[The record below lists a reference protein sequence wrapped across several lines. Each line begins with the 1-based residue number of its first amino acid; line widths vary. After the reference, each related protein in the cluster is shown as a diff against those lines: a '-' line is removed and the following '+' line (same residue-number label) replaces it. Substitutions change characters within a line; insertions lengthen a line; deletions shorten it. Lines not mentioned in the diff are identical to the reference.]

1 MVMKKY
7 GARIQSILEFTTLLV
22 IVVVGNILGN
32 FYYLRIDLT
41 EEKRY
46 TLSETS
52 KKLSNELKEKCYFR
66 LYLDG
71 DMSARFKNLR
81 NEIRDM
87 AYEFRELSGRKIEIE
102 IIDPFEDKQL
112 SEVSSILDDFNQ
124 RGVMHQRDIEGEGGN
139 STTIKNI
146 IPGAEMMYAGK
157 TVAINFYEH
166 DVALD
171 ADNNI
176 KRAIDNVEY
185 EIANGLRQCTLEKP
199 KKIAVADGSGEMID
213 NRVGDFAAE
222 LGKYYDV
229 SALNINVAD
238 PKSAEPFTDKLKSIS
253 NPEEMGS
260 VLMNSLQQR
269 LNNNDLL
276 LIIKPAKD
284 YSPAELYLIDQFLL
298 KGGKVIW
305 MIDPV
310 HVEIDSFETHS
321 SIAAMDNQLENINA
335 SLFHYGVKLESTLLM
350 DANCN
355 QIPIPVGN
363 RPEMIDFYYFPVFMS
378 VGSPH
383 IINKNV
389 GPVWGQFPATL
400 ATKSKTDLNVTPL
413 LSSSPYTKTI
423 QAPANVDLE
432 NAYMQ
437 SRDDRFRS
445 TLRGGSKIT
454 GVLMEGK
461 FESPFIYQK
470 HYTGLA
476 FLTNGQSKMV
486 VIADG
491 DIVRNG
497 VSGRGGIYP
506 TGYDKFT
513 KTTFA
518 NKKFMLNCIDYL
530 IDENGLIE
538 IRAKEKTLRLLDSEK
553 TRLEH
558 TYWQWFN
565 IIAPLLSMVIFGL
578 INNIYRKRKYQI
590 R

>member
-22 IVVVGNILGN
+22 IIIVANILGN

-52 KKLSNELKEKCYFR
+52 KKLSKELKEKCYFR

-81 NEIRDM
+81 NEIRDV

-102 IIDPFEDKQL
+102 IIDPFEGKQL
-112 SEVSSILDDFNQ
+112 SEVSGILDDFNQ
-124 RGVMHQRDIEGEGGN
+124 RGVIHQRDIEGEGGN

-185 EIANGLRQCTLEKP
+185 EIANGLRQCTLNKP

-238 PKSAEPFTDKLKSIS
+238 PKSAEPFIDKLKSLS

-260 VLMNSLQQR
+260 VLINSLQQR

-284 YSPAELYLIDQFLL
+284 YSPSELYLIDQFLL

-310 HVEIDSFETHS
+310 HVEIDSFETNS

-335 SLFHYGVKLESTLLM
+335 SLFNYGVKMESTLLM

-378 VGSPH
+378 VSSPH

-400 ATKSKTDLNVTPL
+400 SAKSKTDLNVTPL

-437 SRDDRFRS
+437 SRDDRFRN
-445 TLRGGSKIT
+445 TLRGGSKLT

-461 FESPFIYQK
+461 FQSPFIYQK
-470 HYTGLA
+470 HYTGSA
-476 FLTNGQSKMV
+476 FLPNGESKMV

-491 DIVRNG
+491 DIIRNG

-506 TGYDKFT
+506 TGYDRFT

-518 NKKFMLNCIDYL
+518 NKKFILNCIDYL
-530 IDENGLIE
+530 IDDNGLIE

-565 IIAPLLSMVIFGL
+565 IIAPLLSMMIFG
-578 INNIYRKRKYQI
+578 IANNIYRKRKYQI

>member
-22 IVVVGNILGN
+22 IIIVANILGN

-52 KKLSNELKEKCYFR
+52 KKLSKELKEKCYFR

-81 NEIRDM
+81 NEIRDV

-102 IIDPFEDKQL
+102 IIDPFEGKQL
-112 SEVSSILDDFNQ
+112 SEVSGILDDFNQ
-124 RGVMHQRDIEGEGGN
+124 RGVIHQRDIEGEGGN

-185 EIANGLRQCTLEKP
+185 EIANGLRQCTLNKP

-238 PKSAEPFTDKLKSIS
+238 PKSAEPFIDKLKSLS

-260 VLMNSLQQR
+260 VLINSLQQR

-284 YSPAELYLIDQFLL
+284 YSPSELYLIDQFLL

-310 HVEIDSFETHS
+310 HVEIDSFETNS

-335 SLFHYGVKLESTLLM
+335 SLFNYGVKMESTLLM

-378 VGSPH
+378 VSSPH

-400 ATKSKTDLNVTPL
+400 SAKSKTDLNVTPL

-437 SRDDRFRS
+437 SRDDRFRN
-445 TLRGGSKIT
+445 TLRGGSKLT

-461 FESPFIYQK
+461 FQSPFIYQK
-470 HYTGLA
+470 HYTGSA
-476 FLTNGQSKMV
+476 FLPNGESKMV

-491 DIVRNG
+491 DIIRNG

-506 TGYDKFT
+506 TGYDRFT

-518 NKKFMLNCIDYL
+518 NKKFILNCIDYL
-530 IDENGLIE
+530 IDNNGLIE

-565 IIAPLLSMVIFGL
+565 IIAPLLSMMIFG
-578 INNIYRKRKYQI
+578 IANNIYRKRKYQI

>member
-1 MVMKKY
+1 MKKY

-22 IVVVGNILGN
+22 IIIVVNILGN

-52 KKLSNELKEKCYFR
+52 KKLSKELKEKCYFR

-81 NEIRDM
+81 NEIRDV

-102 IIDPFEDKQL
+102 VIDPFEGKQL
-112 SEVSSILDDFNQ
+112 SEVSGILDDFNQ
-124 RGVMHQRDIEGEGGN
+124 RGVIHQRDIEGEGGN

-185 EIANGLRQCTLEKP
+185 EIANGLRQCTLDKP

-238 PKSAEPFTDKLKSIS
+238 PKSAEPFIDKLKSLS

-260 VLMNSLQQR
+260 VLINSLQQR

-276 LIIKPAKD
+276 LIIKPIKD
-284 YSPAELYLIDQFLL
+284 YSPSELYLIDQFLL

-310 HVEIDSFETHS
+310 HVEIDSFETNS

-335 SLFHYGVKLESTLLM
+335 SLFNYGVKMESTLLM

-378 VGSPH
+378 VSSPH

-400 ATKSKTDLNVTPL
+400 TAKSKTDLNVTPL

-437 SRDDRFRS
+437 SRDDRFRN
-445 TLRGGSKIT
+445 TLRGGSKLT

-461 FESPFIYQK
+461 FQSPFIYQK
-470 HYTGLA
+470 HYTGSA
-476 FLTNGQSKMV
+476 FLPNGESKMV

-491 DIVRNG
+491 DIIRNG

-506 TGYDKFT
+506 TGYDRFT

-518 NKKFMLNCIDYL
+518 NKKFILNCIDYL
-530 IDENGLIE
+530 IDDNGLIE

-565 IIAPLLSMVIFGL
+565 IIAPLLSMMIFGMA
-578 INNIYRKRKYQI
+578 NNIYRKRKYQI

>member
-1 MVMKKY
+1 MKKY

-22 IVVVGNILGN
+22 IIIVANILGN

-52 KKLSNELKEKCYFR
+52 KKLSKELKEKCYFR

-81 NEIRDM
+81 NEIRDV
-87 AYEFRELSGRKIEIE
+87 AYEFRELSGGKIEIE
-102 IIDPFEDKQL
+102 VIDPFEGKQL
-112 SEVSSILDDFNQ
+112 SEVSGILDDFNQ
-124 RGVMHQRDIEGEGGN
+124 RGVIHQRDIEGEGGN

-185 EIANGLRQCTLEKP
+185 EIANGLRQCTLDKP

-238 PKSAEPFTDKLKSIS
+238 PKSAEPFIDKLKSLS

-260 VLMNSLQQR
+260 VLINSLQQR

-284 YSPAELYLIDQFLL
+284 YSPSELYLIDQFLL

-310 HVEIDSFETHS
+310 HVEIDSFETNS

-335 SLFHYGVKLESTLLM
+335 SLFNYGVKMESTLLM

-378 VGSPH
+378 VSSPH

-400 ATKSKTDLNVTPL
+400 TAKSKTDLNVTPL

-437 SRDDRFRS
+437 SRDDRFRN
-445 TLRGGSKIT
+445 TLRGGSKLT

-461 FESPFIYQK
+461 FQSPFIYQK
-470 HYTGLA
+470 HYTGSA
-476 FLTNGQSKMV
+476 FLPNGESKMV

-491 DIVRNG
+491 DIMRNG

-506 TGYDKFT
+506 TGYDRFT

-518 NKKFMLNCIDYL
+518 NKKFILNCIDYL
-530 IDENGLIE
+530 IDDNGLIE

-565 IIAPLLSMVIFGL
+565 IIAPLFSMMIFG
-578 INNIYRKRKYQI
+578 IANNIYRKRKYQI

>member
-22 IVVVGNILGN
+22 IIIVANILGN

-52 KKLSNELKEKCYFR
+52 KKLSKELKEKCYFH

-81 NEIRDM
+81 NEIRDV

-102 IIDPFEDKQL
+102 IIDPFEGKQL
-112 SEVSSILDDFNQ
+112 SEVSGILDDFNQ
-124 RGVMHQRDIEGEGGN
+124 RGVIHQRDIEGEGGN

-185 EIANGLRQCTLEKP
+185 EIANGLRQCTLNKP

-238 PKSAEPFTDKLKSIS
+238 PKSAEPFIDKLKSLS

-260 VLMNSLQQR
+260 VLINSLQQR

-284 YSPAELYLIDQFLL
+284 YSPSELYLIDQFLL

-310 HVEIDSFETHS
+310 HVEIDSFETNS

-335 SLFHYGVKLESTLLM
+335 SLFNYGVKMESTLLM

-378 VGSPH
+378 VSSPH

-400 ATKSKTDLNVTPL
+400 SAKSKTDLNVTPL

-437 SRDDRFRS
+437 SRDDRFRN
-445 TLRGGSKIT
+445 TLRGGSKLT

-461 FESPFIYQK
+461 FQSPFIYQK
-470 HYTGLA
+470 HYTGSA
-476 FLTNGQSKMV
+476 FLPNGESKMV

-491 DIVRNG
+491 DIIRNG

-506 TGYDKFT
+506 TGYDRFT

-518 NKKFMLNCIDYL
+518 NKKFILNCIDYL
-530 IDENGLIE
+530 IDNNGLIE

-565 IIAPLLSMVIFGL
+565 IIAPLLSMMIFG
-578 INNIYRKRKYQI
+578 IANNIYRKRKYQI

>member
-1 MVMKKY
+1 MKKY

-22 IVVVGNILGN
+22 IIIVVNILGN

-52 KKLSNELKEKCYFR
+52 KKLSKELKEKCYFR

-81 NEIRDM
+81 NEIRDV
-87 AYEFRELSGRKIEIE
+87 AYEFRELSGGKIEIE
-102 IIDPFEDKQL
+102 IIDPFEGKQL
-112 SEVSSILDDFNQ
+112 SEVSGILDDFNQ
-124 RGVMHQRDIEGEGGN
+124 RGVIHQRDIEGEGGN

-185 EIANGLRQCTLEKP
+185 EIANGLRQCTLDKP

-238 PKSAEPFTDKLKSIS
+238 LKSAEPFIDKLKSLS

-260 VLMNSLQQR
+260 VLINSLQQR

-276 LIIKPAKD
+276 LIIKPIKD
-284 YSPAELYLIDQFLL
+284 YSPSELYLIDQFLL

-310 HVEIDSFETHS
+310 HVEIDSFETNS

-335 SLFHYGVKLESTLLM
+335 SLFNYGVKMESTLLM

-378 VGSPH
+378 VSSPH

-400 ATKSKTDLNVTPL
+400 TAKSKTDLNVTPL

-437 SRDDRFRS
+437 SRDDRFRN
-445 TLRGGSKIT
+445 TLRGGSKLT

-461 FESPFIYQK
+461 FQSPFIYQK
-470 HYTGLA
+470 HYTGSA
-476 FLTNGQSKMV
+476 FLPNGESKMV

-491 DIVRNG
+491 DIMRNG

-506 TGYDKFT
+506 TGYDRFT

-518 NKKFMLNCIDYL
+518 NKKFILNCIDYL
-530 IDENGLIE
+530 IDDNGLIE

-553 TRLEH
+553 SRLEH

-565 IIAPLLSMVIFGL
+565 IIAPLLSMMIFGMA
-578 INNIYRKRKYQI
+578 NNIYRKRKYQI

>member
-1 MVMKKY
+1 MKKY

-22 IVVVGNILGN
+22 IIIVVNILGN

-52 KKLSNELKEKCYFR
+52 KKLSKELKEKCYFR

-81 NEIRDM
+81 NEIRDV

-102 IIDPFEDKQL
+102 IIDPFEGKQL
-112 SEVSSILDDFNQ
+112 SEVSGILDDFNQ
-124 RGVMHQRDIEGEGGN
+124 RGVIHQRDIEGEGGN

-185 EIANGLRQCTLEKP
+185 EIANGLRQCTLDKP

-238 PKSAEPFTDKLKSIS
+238 PKSAEPFIDKLKSLS

-260 VLMNSLQQR
+260 VLINSLQQR

-276 LIIKPAKD
+276 LIIKPIKD
-284 YSPAELYLIDQFLL
+284 YSPSELYLIDQFLL

-310 HVEIDSFETHS
+310 HVEIDSFETNS

-335 SLFHYGVKLESTLLM
+335 SLFNYGVKMESTLLM

-378 VGSPH
+378 VSSPH

-400 ATKSKTDLNVTPL
+400 TAKSKTDLNVTPL

-437 SRDDRFRS
+437 SRDDRFRN
-445 TLRGGSKIT
+445 TLRGGSKLT

-461 FESPFIYQK
+461 FQSPFIYQK
-470 HYTGLA
+470 HYTGSA
-476 FLTNGQSKMV
+476 FLPNGESKMV

-491 DIVRNG
+491 DIIRNG

-506 TGYDKFT
+506 TGYDRFT

-518 NKKFMLNCIDYL
+518 NKKFILNCIDYL
-530 IDENGLIE
+530 IDDNGLIE

-565 IIAPLLSMVIFGL
+565 IIAPLLSMMIFGMA
-578 INNIYRKRKYQI
+578 NNIYRKRKYQI

>member
-1 MVMKKY
+1 MKKY

-22 IVVVGNILGN
+22 IIIVANILGN

-52 KKLSNELKEKCYFR
+52 KKLSKELKEKCYFR

-81 NEIRDM
+81 NEIRDV

-102 IIDPFEDKQL
+102 IIDPFEGKQL
-112 SEVSSILDDFNQ
+112 SEVSGILDDFNQ
-124 RGVMHQRDIEGEGGN
+124 RGVIHQRDIEGEGGN

-185 EIANGLRQCTLEKP
+185 EIANGLRQCTLNKP

-238 PKSAEPFTDKLKSIS
+238 PKSAEPFIDKLKSLS

-260 VLMNSLQQR
+260 VLINSLQQR

-284 YSPAELYLIDQFLL
+284 YSPSELYLIDQFLL

-310 HVEIDSFETHS
+310 HVEIDSFETNS

-335 SLFHYGVKLESTLLM
+335 SLFNYGVKMESTLLM

-378 VGSPH
+378 VSSPH

-400 ATKSKTDLNVTPL
+400 SAKSKTDLNVTPL

-437 SRDDRFRS
+437 SRDDRFRN
-445 TLRGGSKIT
+445 TLRGGSKLT

-461 FESPFIYQK
+461 FQSPFIYQK
-470 HYTGLA
+470 HYTGSA
-476 FLTNGQSKMV
+476 FLPNGESKMV

-491 DIVRNG
+491 DIIRNG

-506 TGYDKFT
+506 TGYDRFT

-518 NKKFMLNCIDYL
+518 NKKFILNCIDYL
-530 IDENGLIE
+530 IDDNGLIE

-565 IIAPLLSMVIFGL
+565 IIAPLFSMMIFG
-578 INNIYRKRKYQI
+578 IANNIYRKRKYQI

>member
-1 MVMKKY
+1 MKKY

-22 IVVVGNILGN
+22 IIIVTNILGN

-52 KKLSNELKEKCYFR
+52 KKLSKELKEKCYFR

-81 NEIRDM
+81 NEIRDV
-87 AYEFRELSGRKIEIE
+87 AYEFRELSGGKIEIE
-102 IIDPFEDKQL
+102 VIDPFEGKQL
-112 SEVSSILDDFNQ
+112 SEVSGILDDFNQ
-124 RGVMHQRDIEGEGGN
+124 RGVIHQRDIEGEGGN

-185 EIANGLRQCTLEKP
+185 EIANGLRQCTLDKP

-238 PKSAEPFTDKLKSIS
+238 PKSAEPFIDKLKSLS

-260 VLMNSLQQR
+260 ALINSLQQR

-284 YSPAELYLIDQFLL
+284 YSPSELYLIDQFLL

-310 HVEIDSFETHS
+310 HVEIDSFETNS

-335 SLFHYGVKLESTLLM
+335 SLFNYGVKMESTLLM

-378 VGSPH
+378 VSSPH

-400 ATKSKTDLNVTPL
+400 TAKSKTDLNVTPL

-437 SRDDRFRS
+437 SRDDRFRN
-445 TLRGGSKIT
+445 TLRGGSKLT

-461 FESPFIYQK
+461 FQSPFIYQK
-470 HYTGLA
+470 HYTGSA
-476 FLTNGQSKMV
+476 FLPNGESKMV

-491 DIVRNG
+491 DIMRNG

-506 TGYDKFT
+506 TGYDRFT

-518 NKKFMLNCIDYL
+518 NKKFILNCIDYL
-530 IDENGLIE
+530 IDDNGLIE
-538 IRAKEKTLRLLDSEK
+538 IRAKEKTLRLLDGEK

-565 IIAPLLSMVIFGL
+565 IIAPLFSMMIFG
-578 INNIYRKRKYQI
+578 IANNIYRKRKYQI

>member
-1 MVMKKY
+1 MKKY

-22 IVVVGNILGN
+22 IIIVVNILGN

-52 KKLSNELKEKCYFR
+52 KKLSKELKEKCYFR

-81 NEIRDM
+81 NEIRDV

-102 IIDPFEDKQL
+102 VIDPFEGKQL
-112 SEVSSILDDFNQ
+112 SEVSGILDDFNQ
-124 RGVMHQRDIEGEGGN
+124 RGVIHQRDIEGEGGN

-157 TVAINFYEH
+157 TIAINFYEH

-185 EIANGLRQCTLEKP
+185 EIANGLRQCTLDKP

-238 PKSAEPFTDKLKSIS
+238 PKSAEPFIDKLKSLS

-260 VLMNSLQQR
+260 VLINSLQQR

-276 LIIKPAKD
+276 LIIKPIKD
-284 YSPAELYLIDQFLL
+284 YSPSELYLIDQFLL

-310 HVEIDSFETHS
+310 HVEIDSFETNS

-335 SLFHYGVKLESTLLM
+335 SLFNYGVKMESTLLM

-378 VGSPH
+378 VSSPH

-400 ATKSKTDLNVTPL
+400 TAKSKTDLNVTPL

-437 SRDDRFRS
+437 SRDDRFRN
-445 TLRGGSKIT
+445 TLRGGSKLT

-461 FESPFIYQK
+461 FQSPFIYQK
-470 HYTGLA
+470 HYTGSA
-476 FLTNGQSKMV
+476 FLPNGESKMV

-491 DIVRNG
+491 DIIRNG

-506 TGYDKFT
+506 TGYDRFT

-518 NKKFMLNCIDYL
+518 NKKFILNCIDYL
-530 IDENGLIE
+530 IDDNGLIE

-565 IIAPLLSMVIFGL
+565 IIAPLLSMMIFGMA
-578 INNIYRKRKYQI
+578 NNIYRKRKYQI

>member
-1 MVMKKY
+1 MKKY

-22 IVVVGNILGN
+22 IIIVANILGN

-52 KKLSNELKEKCYFR
+52 KKLSKELKEKCYFR

-81 NEIRDM
+81 NEIRDV
-87 AYEFRELSGRKIEIE
+87 AYEFRELSGGKIEIE
-102 IIDPFEDKQL
+102 VIDPFEGKQL
-112 SEVSSILDDFNQ
+112 SEVSGILDDFNQ
-124 RGVMHQRDIEGEGGN
+124 RGVIHQRDIEGEGGN

-185 EIANGLRQCTLEKP
+185 EIANGLRQCTLDKP

-238 PKSAEPFTDKLKSIS
+238 PKSAEPFIDKLKSLS

-260 VLMNSLQQR
+260 ALINSLQQR

-284 YSPAELYLIDQFLL
+284 YSPSELYLIDQFLL

-310 HVEIDSFETHS
+310 HVEIDSFETNS

-335 SLFHYGVKLESTLLM
+335 SLFNYGVKMESTLLM

-378 VGSPH
+378 VSSPH

-400 ATKSKTDLNVTPL
+400 TAKSKTDLNVTPL

-437 SRDDRFRS
+437 SRDDRFRN
-445 TLRGGSKIT
+445 TLRGGSKLT

-461 FESPFIYQK
+461 FQSPFIYQK
-470 HYTGLA
+470 HYTGSA
-476 FLTNGQSKMV
+476 FLPNGESKMV

-491 DIVRNG
+491 DIIRNG

-506 TGYDKFT
+506 TGYDRFT

-518 NKKFMLNCIDYL
+518 NKKFILNCIDYL
-530 IDENGLIE
+530 IDDNGLIE

-565 IIAPLLSMVIFGL
+565 IIAPLFSMMIFG
-578 INNIYRKRKYQI
+578 IANNIYRKRKYQI

>member
-1 MVMKKY
+1 MKKY

-22 IVVVGNILGN
+22 IIIVVNILGN

-52 KKLSNELKEKCYFR
+52 KKLSKELKEKCYFR

-81 NEIRDM
+81 NEIRDV
-87 AYEFRELSGRKIEIE
+87 AYEFRELSGGKIEIE
-102 IIDPFEDKQL
+102 VIDPFEGKQL
-112 SEVSSILDDFNQ
+112 SEVSGILDDFNQ
-124 RGVMHQRDIEGEGGN
+124 RGVIHQRDIEGEGGN

-185 EIANGLRQCTLEKP
+185 EIANGLRQCTLDKP

-238 PKSAEPFTDKLKSIS
+238 PKSAEPFIDKLKSLS

-260 VLMNSLQQR
+260 ALINSLQQR

-284 YSPAELYLIDQFLL
+284 YSPSELYLIDQFLL

-310 HVEIDSFETHS
+310 HVEIDSFETNS

-335 SLFHYGVKLESTLLM
+335 SLFNYGVKMESTLLM

-378 VGSPH
+378 VSSPH

-400 ATKSKTDLNVTPL
+400 TAKSKTDLNVTPL

-437 SRDDRFRS
+437 SRDDRFRN
-445 TLRGGSKIT
+445 TLRGGSKLT

-461 FESPFIYQK
+461 FQSPFIYQK
-470 HYTGLA
+470 HYTGSA
-476 FLTNGQSKMV
+476 FLPNGESKMV

-491 DIVRNG
+491 DIMRNG

-506 TGYDKFT
+506 TGYDRFT

-518 NKKFMLNCIDYL
+518 NKKFILNCIDYL
-530 IDENGLIE
+530 IDDNGLIE

-565 IIAPLLSMVIFGL
+565 IIAPLFSMMIFG
-578 INNIYRKRKYQI
+578 IANNIYRKRKYQI

>member
-1 MVMKKY
+1 MKKY

-22 IVVVGNILGN
+22 IIIVANILGN

-52 KKLSNELKEKCYFR
+52 KKLSKELKEKCYFR

-81 NEIRDM
+81 NEIRDV
-87 AYEFRELSGRKIEIE
+87 AYEFRELSGGKIEIE
-102 IIDPFEDKQL
+102 VIDPFEGKQL
-112 SEVSSILDDFNQ
+112 SEVSGILDDFNQ
-124 RGVMHQRDIEGEGGN
+124 RGVIHQRDIDGEGGN

-171 ADNNI
+171 PDNNI

-185 EIANGLRQCTLEKP
+185 EIANGLRQCTLDKP

-238 PKSAEPFTDKLKSIS
+238 PKSAEPFIDKLKSLS

-260 VLMNSLQQR
+260 ALINSLQKR

-284 YSPAELYLIDQFLL
+284 YSPSELYLIDQFLL

-310 HVEIDSFETHS
+310 HVEIDSFETNS
-321 SIAAMDNQLENINA
+321 SIAAMDNQLENINS
-335 SLFHYGVKLESTLLM
+335 SLFNYGVKMESTLLM

-378 VGSPH
+378 VSSPH

-400 ATKSKTDLNVTPL
+400 TAKSKTDLNITPL
-413 LSSSPYTKTI
+413 LSSSPYTKTV

-437 SRDDRFRS
+437 SRDDRFRN
-445 TLRGGSKIT
+445 TLRGGSKLT

-461 FESPFIYQK
+461 FQSPFIYQK
-470 HYTGLA
+470 HYTGSA
-476 FLTNGQSKMV
+476 FLPNGESKMV

-491 DIVRNG
+491 DIMRNG

-506 TGYDKFT
+506 TGYDRFT

-518 NKKFMLNCIDYL
+518 NKKFLLNCIDYL
-530 IDENGLIE
+530 IDDNGLIE

-565 IIAPLLSMVIFGL
+565 IIAPLLSMMIFG
-578 INNIYRKRKYQI
+578 IANNIYRKRKYQI

>member
-1 MVMKKY
+1 MKKY
-7 GARIQSILEFTTLLV
+7 VARIQSILEFTTLLV
-22 IVVVGNILGN
+22 IIIVANILGN

-52 KKLSNELKEKCYFR
+52 KKLSKELKEKCYFR

-81 NEIRDM
+81 NEIRDV

-102 IIDPFEDKQL
+102 IIDPFEGKQL
-112 SEVSSILDDFNQ
+112 SEVSGILDDFNQ
-124 RGVMHQRDIEGEGGN
+124 RGVIHQRDIEGEGGN

-185 EIANGLRQCTLEKP
+185 EIANGLRQCTLDKP

-238 PKSAEPFTDKLKSIS
+238 PKSAEPFIDKLKSLS

-260 VLMNSLQQR
+260 ALINSLQQR

-276 LIIKPAKD
+276 LIIKPAND
-284 YSPAELYLIDQFLL
+284 YSPSELYLIDQFLL

-310 HVEIDSFETHS
+310 HVEIDSFETNS

-335 SLFHYGVKLESTLLM
+335 SLFNYGVKMESTLLM

-378 VGSPH
+378 VSSPH

-400 ATKSKTDLNVTPL
+400 TAKSKTDLNVTPL

-437 SRDDRFRS
+437 SRDDRFRN
-445 TLRGGSKIT
+445 TLRGGSKLT

-461 FESPFIYQK
+461 FQSPFIYQK
-470 HYTGLA
+470 HYTGSA
-476 FLTNGQSKMV
+476 FLPNGESKMV

-491 DIVRNG
+491 DIMRNG

-506 TGYDKFT
+506 TGYDRFT

-518 NKKFMLNCIDYL
+518 NKKFILNCIDYL
-530 IDENGLIE
+530 IDDNGLIE

-565 IIAPLLSMVIFGL
+565 IIAPLFSMMIFG
-578 INNIYRKRKYQI
+578 IANNIYRKRKYQI

>member
-1 MVMKKY
+1 MKKY

-22 IVVVGNILGN
+22 IIIVTNILGN

-52 KKLSNELKEKCYFR
+52 KKLSKELKEKCYFR

-81 NEIRDM
+81 NEIRDV
-87 AYEFRELSGRKIEIE
+87 AYEFRELSGGKIEIE
-102 IIDPFEDKQL
+102 VIDPFEGKQL
-112 SEVSSILDDFNQ
+112 SEVSGILDDFNQ
-124 RGVMHQRDIEGEGGN
+124 RGVIHQRDIEGEGGN

-185 EIANGLRQCTLEKP
+185 EIANGLRQCTLDKP

-238 PKSAEPFTDKLKSIS
+238 PKSAEPFIDKLKSLS

-260 VLMNSLQQR
+260 VLINSLQQR

-276 LIIKPAKD
+276 LIIKPIKD
-284 YSPAELYLIDQFLL
+284 YSPSEWYLIDQFLL

-310 HVEIDSFETHS
+310 HVEIDSFETNS

-335 SLFHYGVKLESTLLM
+335 SLFNYGVKMESTLLM

-378 VGSPH
+378 VSSPH

-400 ATKSKTDLNVTPL
+400 TAKSKTDLNVTPL

-437 SRDDRFRS
+437 SRDDRFRN
-445 TLRGGSKIT
+445 TLRGGSKLT

-461 FESPFIYQK
+461 FQSPFIYQK
-470 HYTGLA
+470 HYTGSA
-476 FLTNGQSKMV
+476 FLPNGESKMV

-491 DIVRNG
+491 DIMRNG

-506 TGYDKFT
+506 TGYDRFT

-518 NKKFMLNCIDYL
+518 NKKFILNCIDYL
-530 IDENGLIE
+530 IDDNGLIE

-565 IIAPLLSMVIFGL
+565 IIAPLFSMMIFG
-578 INNIYRKRKYQI
+578 IANNIYRKRKYQI

>member
-1 MVMKKY
+1 MKKY

-22 IVVVGNILGN
+22 IIIVVNILGN

-52 KKLSNELKEKCYFR
+52 KKLSKELKEKCYFR

-81 NEIRDM
+81 NEIRDV
-87 AYEFRELSGRKIEIE
+87 AYEFRELSGGKIEIE
-102 IIDPFEDKQL
+102 IIDPFEGKQL
-112 SEVSSILDDFNQ
+112 SEVSGILDDFNQ
-124 RGVMHQRDIEGEGGN
+124 RGVIHQRDIEGEGGN

-185 EIANGLRQCTLEKP
+185 EIANGLRQCTLDKP

-238 PKSAEPFTDKLKSIS
+238 LKSAEPFIDKLKSLS

-260 VLMNSLQQR
+260 VLINSLQQR

-276 LIIKPAKD
+276 LIIKPIKD
-284 YSPAELYLIDQFLL
+284 YSPSELYLIDQFLL

-310 HVEIDSFETHS
+310 HVEIDSFETNS

-335 SLFHYGVKLESTLLM
+335 SLFNYGVKMESTLLM

-378 VGSPH
+378 VSSPH

-400 ATKSKTDLNVTPL
+400 TAKSKTDLNVTPL
-413 LSSSPYTKTI
+413 LSSSPYTKII

-437 SRDDRFRS
+437 SRDDRFRN
-445 TLRGGSKIT
+445 TLRGGSKLT

-461 FESPFIYQK
+461 FQSPFIYQK
-470 HYTGLA
+470 HYTGSA
-476 FLTNGQSKMV
+476 FLPNGESKMV

-491 DIVRNG
+491 DIMRNG

-506 TGYDKFT
+506 TGYDRFT

-518 NKKFMLNCIDYL
+518 NKKFILNCIDYL
-530 IDENGLIE
+530 IDDNGLIE

-565 IIAPLLSMVIFGL
+565 IIAPLLSMMIFGMA
-578 INNIYRKRKYQI
+578 NNIYRKRKYQI

>member
-1 MVMKKY
+1 MKKY

-22 IVVVGNILGN
+22 IIIVVNILGN

-52 KKLSNELKEKCYFR
+52 KKLSKELKEKCYFR

-81 NEIRDM
+81 NEIRDV
-87 AYEFRELSGRKIEIE
+87 AYEFRELSGGKIEIE
-102 IIDPFEDKQL
+102 IIDPFEGKQL
-112 SEVSSILDDFNQ
+112 SEVSGILDDFNQ
-124 RGVMHQRDIEGEGGN
+124 RGVIHQRDIEGEGGN

-185 EIANGLRQCTLEKP
+185 EIANGLRQCTLDKP

-238 PKSAEPFTDKLKSIS
+238 LKSAEPFIDKLKSLS

-260 VLMNSLQQR
+260 VLINSLQQR

-276 LIIKPAKD
+276 LIIKPIKD
-284 YSPAELYLIDQFLL
+284 YSPSELYLIDQFLL

-310 HVEIDSFETHS
+310 HVEIDSFETNS

-335 SLFHYGVKLESTLLM
+335 SLFNYGVKMESTLLM

-378 VGSPH
+378 VSSPH

-400 ATKSKTDLNVTPL
+400 TAKSKTDLNVTPL
-413 LSSSPYTKTI
+413 LSSSAYTKTI

-437 SRDDRFRS
+437 SRDDRFRN
-445 TLRGGSKIT
+445 TLRGGSKLT

-461 FESPFIYQK
+461 FQSPFIYQK
-470 HYTGLA
+470 HYTGSA
-476 FLTNGQSKMV
+476 FLPNGESKMV

-491 DIVRNG
+491 DIMRNG

-506 TGYDKFT
+506 TGYDRFT

-518 NKKFMLNCIDYL
+518 NKKFILNCIDYL
-530 IDENGLIE
+530 IDDNGLIE

-553 TRLEH
+553 SRLEH

-565 IIAPLLSMVIFGL
+565 IIAPLLSMMIFGMA
-578 INNIYRKRKYQI
+578 NNIYRKRKYQI

>member
-1 MVMKKY
+1 MKKY

-22 IVVVGNILGN
+22 IIIVANILGN

-52 KKLSNELKEKCYFR
+52 KKLSKELKEKCYFR

-81 NEIRDM
+81 NEIRDV

-102 IIDPFEDKQL
+102 IIDPFEGKQL
-112 SEVSSILDDFNQ
+112 SEVSGILDDFNQ
-124 RGVMHQRDIEGEGGN
+124 RGVIHQRDIEGEGGN

-185 EIANGLRQCTLEKP
+185 EIANGLRQCTLNKP

-238 PKSAEPFTDKLKSIS
+238 PKSAEPFIDKLKSLS

-260 VLMNSLQQR
+260 VLINSLQQR

-284 YSPAELYLIDQFLL
+284 YSPSELYLIDQFLL

-310 HVEIDSFETHS
+310 HVEIDSFETNS

-335 SLFHYGVKLESTLLM
+335 SLFNYGVKMESTLLM

-378 VGSPH
+378 VSSPH

-400 ATKSKTDLNVTPL
+400 SAKSKTDLNVTPL

-437 SRDDRFRS
+437 SRDDRFRN
-445 TLRGGSKIT
+445 TLRGGSKLT

-461 FESPFIYQK
+461 FQSPFIYQK
-470 HYTGLA
+470 HYTGSA
-476 FLTNGQSKMV
+476 FLPNGESKMV

-491 DIVRNG
+491 DIIRNG

-506 TGYDKFT
+506 TGYDRFT

-518 NKKFMLNCIDYL
+518 NKKFILNCIDYL
-530 IDENGLIE
+530 IDNNGLIE

-565 IIAPLLSMVIFGL
+565 IIAPLLSMMIFG
-578 INNIYRKRKYQI
+578 IANNIYRKRKYQI

>member
-1 MVMKKY
+1 MKKY

-22 IVVVGNILGN
+22 IIIVVNILGN

-52 KKLSNELKEKCYFR
+52 KKLSKELKEKCYFR

-81 NEIRDM
+81 NEIRDV
-87 AYEFRELSGRKIEIE
+87 AYEFRELSGGKIEIE
-102 IIDPFEDKQL
+102 IIDPFEGKQL
-112 SEVSSILDDFNQ
+112 SEVSGILDDFNQ
-124 RGVMHQRDIEGEGGN
+124 RGVIHQRDIEGEGGN

-185 EIANGLRQCTLEKP
+185 EIANGLRQCTLDKP

-238 PKSAEPFTDKLKSIS
+238 LKSAEPFIDKLKSLS

-260 VLMNSLQQR
+260 VLINSLQQR

-276 LIIKPAKD
+276 LIIKPIKD
-284 YSPAELYLIDQFLL
+284 YSPSELYLIDQFLL

-310 HVEIDSFETHS
+310 HVEIDSFETNS

-335 SLFHYGVKLESTLLM
+335 SLFNYGVKMESTLLM

-363 RPEMIDFYYFPVFMS
+363 RPEMINFYYFPVFMS
-378 VGSPH
+378 VSSPH

-400 ATKSKTDLNVTPL
+400 TAKSKTDLNVTPL

-437 SRDDRFRS
+437 SRDDRFRN
-445 TLRGGSKIT
+445 TLRGGSKLT

-461 FESPFIYQK
+461 FQSPFIYQK
-470 HYTGLA
+470 HYTGSA
-476 FLTNGQSKMV
+476 FLPNGESKMV

-491 DIVRNG
+491 DIMRNG

-506 TGYDKFT
+506 TGYDRFT

-518 NKKFMLNCIDYL
+518 NKKFILNCIDYL
-530 IDENGLIE
+530 IDDNGLIE

-553 TRLEH
+553 SRLEH

-565 IIAPLLSMVIFGL
+565 IIAPLLSMMIFGMA
-578 INNIYRKRKYQI
+578 NNIYRKRKYQI

>member
-1 MVMKKY
+1 MKKY

-22 IVVVGNILGN
+22 IIIVTNILGN

-52 KKLSNELKEKCYFR
+52 KKLSKELKEKCYFR

-81 NEIRDM
+81 NEIRDV
-87 AYEFRELSGRKIEIE
+87 AYEFRELSGGKIEIE
-102 IIDPFEDKQL
+102 VIDPFEGKQL
-112 SEVSSILDDFNQ
+112 SEVSGILDDFNQ
-124 RGVMHQRDIEGEGGN
+124 RGVIHQRDIDGEGGN

-171 ADNNI
+171 PDNNI

-185 EIANGLRQCTLEKP
+185 EIANGLRQCTLDKP

-238 PKSAEPFTDKLKSIS
+238 PKSAEPFIDKLKSLS

-260 VLMNSLQQR
+260 ALINSLQQR

-284 YSPAELYLIDQFLL
+284 YSPSELYLIDQFLL

-310 HVEIDSFETHS
+310 HVEIDSFETNS
-321 SIAAMDNQLENINA
+321 SIAAMDNQLENINS
-335 SLFHYGVKLESTLLM
+335 SLFNYGVKMESTLLM

-378 VGSPH
+378 VSSPH

-400 ATKSKTDLNVTPL
+400 TAKSKTDLNITPL
-413 LSSSPYTKTI
+413 LSSSPYTKTV

-437 SRDDRFRS
+437 SRDDRFRN
-445 TLRGGSKIT
+445 TLRGGSKLT

-461 FESPFIYQK
+461 FQSPFIYQK
-470 HYTGLA
+470 HYTGSA
-476 FLTNGQSKMV
+476 FLPNGESKMV

-491 DIVRNG
+491 DIMRNG

-506 TGYDKFT
+506 TGYDRFT

-518 NKKFMLNCIDYL
+518 NKKFILNCIDYL
-530 IDENGLIE
+530 IDDNGLIE

-565 IIAPLLSMVIFGL
+565 IIAPLLSMMIFG
-578 INNIYRKRKYQI
+578 IANNIYRKRKYQI

>member
-1 MVMKKY
+1 MKKY

-22 IVVVGNILGN
+22 IIIVANILGN

-52 KKLSNELKEKCYFR
+52 KKLSKELKEKCYFR

-81 NEIRDM
+81 NEIRDV
-87 AYEFRELSGRKIEIE
+87 AYEFRELSGGKIEIE
-102 IIDPFEDKQL
+102 VIDPFEGKQL
-112 SEVSSILDDFNQ
+112 SEVSGILDDFNQ
-124 RGVMHQRDIEGEGGN
+124 RGVIHQRDIEGEGGN

-185 EIANGLRQCTLEKP
+185 EIANGLRQCTLDKP

-238 PKSAEPFTDKLKSIS
+238 PKSAEPFIDKLKSLS

-260 VLMNSLQQR
+260 ALINSLQQR

-284 YSPAELYLIDQFLL
+284 YSPSELYLIDQFLL

-310 HVEIDSFETHS
+310 HVEIDSFETNS

-335 SLFHYGVKLESTLLM
+335 SLFNYGVKMESTLLM

-378 VGSPH
+378 VSSPH

-400 ATKSKTDLNVTPL
+400 NAKSKTDLNVTPL

-437 SRDDRFRS
+437 SRDDRFRN
-445 TLRGGSKIT
+445 TLRGGSKLT

-461 FESPFIYQK
+461 FQSPFIYQK
-470 HYTGLA
+470 HYTGSA
-476 FLTNGQSKMV
+476 FLPNGESKMV

-491 DIVRNG
+491 DIMRNG

-506 TGYDKFT
+506 TGYDRFT

-518 NKKFMLNCIDYL
+518 NKKFILNCIDYL
-530 IDENGLIE
+530 IDDNGLIE
-538 IRAKEKTLRLLDSEK
+538 IRAKEKTLRLLDGEK

-565 IIAPLLSMVIFGL
+565 IIAPLFSMMIFG
-578 INNIYRKRKYQI
+578 IANNIYRKRKYQI

>member
-1 MVMKKY
+1 MKKY

-22 IVVVGNILGN
+22 IIIVANILGN

-52 KKLSNELKEKCYFR
+52 KKLSKELKEKCYFR

-81 NEIRDM
+81 NEIRDV
-87 AYEFRELSGRKIEIE
+87 AYEFRELSGGKIEIE
-102 IIDPFEDKQL
+102 VIDPFEGKQL
-112 SEVSSILDDFNQ
+112 SEVSGILDDFNQ
-124 RGVMHQRDIEGEGGN
+124 RGVIHQRDIEGEGGN

-185 EIANGLRQCTLEKP
+185 EIANGLRQCTLDKP

-238 PKSAEPFTDKLKSIS
+238 PKSAEPFIDKLKSLS

-260 VLMNSLQQR
+260 ALINSLQQR

-284 YSPAELYLIDQFLL
+284 YSPSELYLIDQFLL

-310 HVEIDSFETHS
+310 HVEIDSFETNS

-335 SLFHYGVKLESTLLM
+335 SLFNYGVKMESTLLM

-378 VGSPH
+378 VSSPH

-400 ATKSKTDLNVTPL
+400 SAKSKTDLNVTPL

-437 SRDDRFRS
+437 SRDDRFRN
-445 TLRGGSKIT
+445 TLRGGSKLT

-461 FESPFIYQK
+461 FQSPFIYQK
-470 HYTGLA
+470 HYTGSA
-476 FLTNGQSKMV
+476 FLPNGESKMV

-491 DIVRNG
+491 DIIRNG

-506 TGYDKFT
+506 TGYDRFT

-518 NKKFMLNCIDYL
+518 NKKFILNCIDYL
-530 IDENGLIE
+530 IDDNGLIE

-565 IIAPLLSMVIFGL
+565 IIAPLLSMMIFG
-578 INNIYRKRKYQI
+578 IANNIYRKRKYQI

>member
-1 MVMKKY
+1 MKKY

-22 IVVVGNILGN
+22 IIIVVNILGN

-52 KKLSNELKEKCYFR
+52 KKLSKELKEKCYFR

-81 NEIRDM
+81 NEIRDV
-87 AYEFRELSGRKIEIE
+87 AYEFREFSGRKIEIE
-102 IIDPFEDKQL
+102 VIDPFEGKQL
-112 SEVSSILDDFNQ
+112 SEVSGILDDFNQ
-124 RGVMHQRDIEGEGGN
+124 RGVIHQRDIEGEGGN

-185 EIANGLRQCTLEKP
+185 EIANGLRQCTLDKP

-238 PKSAEPFTDKLKSIS
+238 PKSAEPFIDKLKSLS

-260 VLMNSLQQR
+260 VLINSLQQR

-276 LIIKPAKD
+276 LIIKPIKD
-284 YSPAELYLIDQFLL
+284 YSPSELYLIDQFLL

-310 HVEIDSFETHS
+310 HVEIDSFETNS

-335 SLFHYGVKLESTLLM
+335 SLFNYGVKMESTLLM

-378 VGSPH
+378 VSSPH

-400 ATKSKTDLNVTPL
+400 TAKSKTDLNVTPL

-437 SRDDRFRS
+437 SRDDRFRN
-445 TLRGGSKIT
+445 TLRGGSKLT

-461 FESPFIYQK
+461 FQSPFIYQK
-470 HYTGLA
+470 HYTGSA
-476 FLTNGQSKMV
+476 FLPNGESKMV

-491 DIVRNG
+491 DIIRNG

-506 TGYDKFT
+506 TGYDRFT

-518 NKKFMLNCIDYL
+518 NKKFILNCIDYL
-530 IDENGLIE
+530 IDDNGLIE

-565 IIAPLLSMVIFGL
+565 IIAPLLSMMIFGMA
-578 INNIYRKRKYQI
+578 NNIYRKRKYQI

>member
-1 MVMKKY
+1 MKKY

-22 IVVVGNILGN
+22 IIIVVNILGN

-52 KKLSNELKEKCYFR
+52 KKLSKELKEKCYFR

-81 NEIRDM
+81 NEIRDV

-102 IIDPFEDKQL
+102 VIDPFEGKQL
-112 SEVSSILDDFNQ
+112 SEVSGILDDFNQ
-124 RGVMHQRDIEGEGGN
+124 RGVIHQRDIEGEGGN

-185 EIANGLRQCTLEKP
+185 EIANGLRQCTLDKP

-238 PKSAEPFTDKLKSIS
+238 PKSAEPFIDKLKSLS

-260 VLMNSLQQR
+260 ALINSLQQR

-284 YSPAELYLIDQFLL
+284 YSPSELYLIDQFLL

-310 HVEIDSFETHS
+310 HVEIDSFETNS

-335 SLFHYGVKLESTLLM
+335 SLFNYGVKMESTLLM

-378 VGSPH
+378 VSSPH

-400 ATKSKTDLNVTPL
+400 TAKSKTDLNVTPL

-437 SRDDRFRS
+437 SRDDRFRN
-445 TLRGGSKIT
+445 TLRGVSKLT

-461 FESPFIYQK
+461 FQSPFIYQK
-470 HYTGLA
+470 HYTGSA
-476 FLTNGQSKMV
+476 FLPNGESKMV

-491 DIVRNG
+491 DIMRNG

-506 TGYDKFT
+506 TGYDRFT

-518 NKKFMLNCIDYL
+518 NKKFILNCIDYL
-530 IDENGLIE
+530 IDDNGLIE

-565 IIAPLLSMVIFGL
+565 IIAPLFSMMIFG
-578 INNIYRKRKYQI
+578 IANNIYRKRKYQI